1 MLEATKEIV
10 IAMIENKYLP
20 NYTDAEET
28 LKYIKKAIDEVYKQ
42 IKESAK

>member
-20 NYTDAEET
+20 SYTEPENT
-28 LKYIKKAIDEVYKQ
+28 IKDVNKAIDEVYKQ